1 MDDITEIESRLRR
14 ALERIETRLD
24 DEDGAGEAARLRDEL
39 TGEREAMAQLTER
52 YELVRKRHAAR
63 LKVLEAEI
71 EEAEARADAAEAQ
84 SARLL
89 AANQRL
95 RDAAEK
101 VRVAAQEGS
110 VVSGDVDALLR
121 EEVSALNEA
130 READRA
136 SLDALLEE
144 LAPFTSTTIEDD
156 VPVDDAGDGSEHASD
171 PQPLEDD
178 GAEDGERS
186 VEEALDAA
194 MDDAEDDEDAS
205 DEETTP

>member
-1 MDDITEIESRLRR
+1 MDDITEIESRLRA
-14 ALERIETRLD
+14 ALDRIKARLD
-24 DEDGAGEAARLRDEL
+24 DEDGAGEAARLREEL

-101 VRVAAQEGS
+101 VRAAAQEGE

-121 EEVSALNEA
+121 EEIAALNAA
-130 READRA
+130 RETDRA

-144 LAPFTSTTIEDD
+144 LAPFTSTVHEDAD
-156 VPVDDAGDGSEHASD
+156 S
-171 PQPLEDD
+171 DD
-178 GAEDGERS
+178 GADRLAEVQAAEPDEAPEPS
-186 VEEALDAA
+186 VEEALDADLA
-194 MDDAEDDEDAS
+194 SESTDEDDE
-205 DEETTP
+205 EETTP